1 MSAEEYFNLR
11 QSTRAYQNPYE
22 SGGIGVGGLT
32 ASARYNRQQVGSSFL
47 SAPSGISTW
56 NKGTSTGGG
65 TGGYVQMPSTGPTPV
80 TRDIERGQAT
90 GPAKP
95 EAYVTGAAGNFGSQR
110 IDPFDPQWS
119 ATKAVSAGVGAA
131 IGAGIKKYGES
142 DRAQRKADERE
153 KRRNQKA
160 KDRSTR
166 KAVKAIRAGQRRA
179 YNQMAKSP
187 QGIQPMNWQELD
199 RELDEGTVRKLS
211 PEEASRYTTIGGRAI
226 PVPGRYDPSLG
237 WSGAGVDEWNLVL
250 GVPSQSA
257 IAELPSAKNRMD
269 TSQGVTPVDVSRT
282 PGTMNVTGAGARA
295 PREEGPIVI
304 GSTRA
309 LPAGG
314 TTPQTVRST
323 VDEGPARVVG
333 GIPTTNPQDRPSE
346 ESLSELRART
356 TAGTPAEPR
365 VAEMSSGYTGYN
377 PRLGSKLGRSAT
389 RGERRAVKDP
399 NQMGLF
405 DPNA

>member
-22 SGGIGVGGLT
+22 AGGVGVGGLT

-47 SAPSGISTW
+47 SAPSGVSTW
-56 NKGTSTGGG
+56 NKGTGSGGG

-119 ATKAVSAGVGAA
+119 ATKAVSAGVGAVV
-131 IGAGIKKYGES
+131 GAGIKKYGES
-142 DRAQRKADERE
+142 ERAQRKSKER
-153 KRRNQKA
+153 A
-160 KDRSTR
+160 
-166 KAVKAIRAGQRRA
+166 QRREIKKT
-179 YNQMAKSP
+179 NKQMAKQKS
-187 QGIQPMNWQELD
+187 QPWKELD

-269 TSQGVTPVDVSRT
+269 TSQGVTPVDVSRI

-295 PREEGPIVI
+295 PREEGPNVI

-333 GIPTTNPQDRPSE
+333 GIPTNNPQDRPSE

-405 DPNA
+405 DPDA